1 MNFLTIFNNWLVR
14 TCPNRHTK
22 PKGNSIPALAR
33 IISRVGGLTNVSVC
47 PPGWKE
53 MPIAEYAKTIAS
65 AYYPGRKWRFEGSA
79 RAREDWNTCFPP
91 SIHDQVPG
99 KINLFTYFSTKTWFR
114 VNSVSVSGVV
124 KARSPHT
131 NRPTPTPRRISIRQ
145 LRKGRHKP
153 LKVYNLLRDVWITT
167 KSYDPH
173 VNREEK

>member
-1 MNFLTIFNNWLVR
+1 MCQYVLLAERKCQLPSMQKQSHLRTIR
-14 TCPNRHTK
+14 E
-22 PKGNSIPALAR
+22 GS
-33 IISRVGGLTNVSVC
+33 GGLK
-47 PPGWKE
+47 G
-53 MPIAEYAKTIAS
+53 
-65 AYYPGRKWRFEGSA
+65 A

-153 LKVYNLLRDVWITT
+153 LKVYNLLRDV
-167 KSYDPH
+167 
-173 VNREEK
+173 